1 MKKILLFV
9 LMISSI
15 FILSSCK
22 KSEPVG
28 REMDDFYSDFKFDD
42 EQEYKNFDE
51 ITKDQTP
58 TNKFKYLGITFFFNC
73 TTKKKVYLK
82 NISYN
87 IYNDSETNSI
97 WFVKQKAPSYEYYE
111 DEKLLGVNISI
122 YDELLHPNYE
132 EFEVKPKSFV
142 SVNYDIN
149 VLLKK
154 NTQIRLFFRID
165 PNFGDDDFKTTLNTI
180 KNDVG
185 VSNFKVDYNA
195 YIKI

>member
-1 MKKILLFV
+1 MKKVLLFV

-28 REMDDFYSDFKFDD
+28 REMNDFYSDFKFDD
-42 EQEYKNFDE
+42 EKKYKNFDE

-58 TNKFKYLGITFFFNC
+58 TNKFKYLGVTTVFDC

-97 WFVKQKAPSYEYYE
+97 WFVKQKAPSCEYYE
-111 DEKLLGVNISI
+111 DEKVLGVNISI
-122 YDELLHPNYE
+122 YDELFHPNYE

-154 NTQIRLFFRID
+154 NTQIRLYFRID
-165 PNFGDDDFKTTLNTI
+165 PNFGDDDFKTKINTLR
-180 KNDVG
+180 NDVG
-185 VSNFKVDYNA
+185 ISNFKVEYNA
-195 YIKI
+195 YVKI

>member
-42 EQEYKNFDE
+42 EKKYKNFDE
-51 ITKDQTP
+51 ITKDKTP
-58 TNKFKYLGITFFFNC
+58 TNKFKYLGITFFFDC

-97 WFVKQKAPSYEYYE
+97 WLVKQNDPSYDYYD
-111 DEKLLGVNISI
+111 DEKTLVINGSM
-122 YDELLHPNYE
+122 YDELLHPIYE

-154 NTQIRLFFRID
+154 NTHLALYFRVD
-165 PNFGDDDFKTTLNTI
+165 PSFGEDDFKTNLNTI

-185 VSNFKVDYNA
+185 ISNFKVDYNA
-195 YIKI
+195 YMKV